1 MANCPRHPYHLV
13 DNSPWPI
20 ISATFVLG
28 LTVGRVY
35 FFHRFSWELIT
46 FSIIGLILLSYQWWR
61 DVSREARLLGLHSR
75 AVELGI
81 RWGIVLFIC
90 SEIFFFVSFFWSFFY
105 SRLRPNLE
113 IGRTW
118 PPLGIKPFNPLGVPL
133 LNRIVLLIS
142 GVRVTWSHHS
152 LLAINHKQAQNSL
165 LVTVALGYYFTLLQ
179 GLEYWEAP
187 FRFSDGAYGSLFFIA
202 TGFHGLHVIVGS
214 KFLLVSLIRLQ
225 KGLFSYKHHTGFE
238 VAAWYWHFVDVVW
251 LFLYLWIYIWGS
263 NFQLSII
270 NYCFFTRRKLMLSK
284 KAF

>member
-1 MANCPRHPYHLV
+1 MAGLSRHPFHLV

-20 ISATFVLG
+20 TRAIFALG
-28 LTVGRVY
+28 LTSGSVY
-35 FFHRFSWELIT
+35 FFYKFDPSLLYV
-46 FSIIGLILLSYQWWR
+46 SSLGLIIISGQWWR
-61 DVSREARLLGLHSR
+61 DVSREATLLGLHSR
-75 AVELGI
+75 VVELGI

-105 SRLRPNLE
+105 ARLRPNLE
-113 IGRTW
+113 IGRAW

-142 GVRVTWSHHS
+142 GVRVTWSHHR
-152 LLAINHKQAQNSL
+152 LLSMEHAQAAQRL
-165 LVTVALGYYFTLLQ
+165 LLTVCLGYYFTLLQ

-187 FRFSDGAYGSLFFIA
+187 FRFRDGAYGRLFFIA

-214 KFLLVSLIRLQ
+214 KFLLVRLVRIIR
-225 KGLFSYKHHTGFE
+225 GSFSYKHHTGFE

-263 NFQLSII
+263 NF
-270 NYCFFTRRKLMLSK
+270 
-284 KAF
+284 